1 MKISDVIAY
10 CDEVKPNA
18 FSDAVKISWL
28 SEVEGMIQIQIMLLD
43 PAEVITYTTA
53 DIEATLLVAPPH
65 DKLYKSYLCA
75 MIDFANG
82 EYDKYS
88 NAMAMFNA
96 QWGEYMRW
104 YAQRY
109 RPADGKVFSAG
120 YYISAYGIA
129 VKHGFTGTEEE
140 WLASLR
146 GETGPQGEPGH
157 DFIIRG
163 YYPTLETLITEVTS
177 PAPGD
182 AYGVGEAAPQDIY
195 VWDGIHSVWVN
206 NGSLQGPEGPQGQQG
221 IQGPEGKSAYQLA
234 LESGFV
240 GTKEEWLASLVGQAG
255 PEGPEGKRGPE
266 GPEGKSAYEVALANG
281 FIGTEE
287 EWLASLVGPQ
297 GPAGPEGPQGKQG
310 EPGIY
315 VGDGDP
321 GPDYVLQLKYA
332 EDGEPSTASLV
343 DITDA
348 DGNFRS
354 GNVEGAL
361 KELAEGK
368 ADKAACDANRKI
380 LSNITKLLKG
390 HECDFV
396 DGTSPAYSQIVPA
409 GAQKWAALGMIGGRS
424 VAFNQLVQNGDFS
437 NGTTGWFTDDT
448 GAASASD
455 NVLTLTC
462 NGSQAY
468 VQACQYLPLTLINHK
483 VYVTVEI
490 QQPSGNAI
498 TSAILLLQLY
508 NGASLVSNITVASK
522 TTFAD
527 DTWITLSG
535 IVTVPNQTIT
545 QCLIN
550 TRAFC
555 SSGAQVKVRRVM
567 VTDLTQMFGAGNEP
581 TGEEYRAMFPLYYY
595 PYDAGS
601 VLCGKC
607 DKVVSV
613 GKNLLDLTKLSVTF
627 RNHAIESDISANG
640 IVVANNQ
647 QSAIEGNLRVSF
659 IVVQL
664 KGLRPAVQYTLQA
677 AFSMLLGDKDIIG
690 TPNVAVH
697 VNSVSG
703 SFVGGSR
710 IAYISPNNPKCTF
723 TVPAEKPY
731 VYLLFYSQSNA
742 TTTLYDAKIE
752 FSQLQLEEGT
762 VATPYVPYFRAE
774 KPIPAAIQAL
784 EGYGWSAGAVYNYVD
799 FIERKFHKRV
809 GKVDLG
815 TLTWEHR
822 SDVESGVFRYE
833 ILTNIIPY
841 ARKQDTPV
849 FSAVYADAGT
859 VVEAAEMAY
868 KPDMSACFYY
878 NQNNQSKSLY
888 VKNKSITDAT
898 AFQSAMSGVYLYYE
912 LEEEEIIDLPDVL
925 PYDFFIETESGGTVT
940 FHQQNDTQIPL
951 PNKVTYMIRL
961 EDAI

>member
-1 MKISDVIAY
+1 MAWDKAY
-10 CDEVKPNA
+10 TRIVWQNSPITDTPLNA
-18 FSDAVKISWL
+18 TNLNKMDAALNEIDNRVL
-28 SEVEGMIQIQIMLLD
+28 LLEGSAFVHI
-43 PAEVITYTTA
+43 
-53 DIEATLLVAPPH
+53 
-65 DKLYKSYLCA
+65 
-75 MIDFANG
+75 
-82 EYDKYS
+82 KYS
-88 NAMAMFNA
+88 DYPNPSSIQMKDTPAA
-96 QWGEYMRW
+96 YMGICVTSEET
-104 YAQRY
+104 APTQ
-109 RPADGKVFSAG
+109 A
-120 YYISAYGIA
+120 SAYTWNR
-129 VKHGFTGTEEE
+129 V
-140 WLASLR
+140 R
-146 GETGPQGEPGH
+146 GEEVQLQVADEHIQWKYAADATWTNLIPLDSLKGDKGDKGDQG
-157 DFIIRG
+157 
-163 YYPTLETLITEVTS
+163 L
-177 PAPGD
+177 
-182 AYGVGEAAPQDIY
+182 
-195 VWDGIHSVWVN
+195 
-206 NGSLQGPEGPQGQQG
+206 
-221 IQGPEGKSAYQLA
+221 
-234 LESGFV
+234 
-240 GTKEEWLASLVGQAG
+240 
-255 PEGPEGKRGPE
+255 
-266 GPEGKSAYEVALANG
+266 
-281 FIGTEE
+281 
-287 EWLASLVGPQ
+287 
-297 GPAGPEGPQGKQG
+297 
-310 EPGIY
+310 PGIY

-368 ADKAACDANRKI
+368 ADKAACDADRKI
-380 LSNITKLLKG
+380 LSYITKLLKG

-424 VAFNQLVQNGDFS
+424 VVFNQLVQNGDFS
-437 NGTTGWFTDDT
+437 NGTTGWFTDGT

-468 VQACQYLPLTLINHK
+468 VQARQYLPLTLINHK

-490 QQPSGNAI
+490 QQPSGSAI

-508 NGASLVSNITVASK
+508 NGASLVSNITVAST

-535 IVTVPNQTIT
+535 IVTVPDQTIT

-581 TGEEYRAMFPLYYY
+581 TGEEYRAMFPLDYY

-613 GKNLLDLTKLSVTF
+613 GKNLFDGEVELGTIRSSTGEPDAAPFCVRTKNFVPVKPNTTYRISNDKGYSTENAYAYDYNKNYIGAFAGHASFTTGATTHYIKWRTRGIPYNENDLTVKF
-627 RNHAIESDISANG
+627 
-640 IVVANNQ
+640 
-647 QSAIEGNLRVSF
+647 
-659 IVVQL
+659 
-664 KGLRPAVQYTLQA
+664 
-677 AFSMLLGDKDIIG
+677 
-690 TPNVAVH
+690 
-697 VNSVSG
+697 
-703 SFVGGSR
+703 
-710 IAYISPNNPKCTF
+710 
-723 TVPAEKPY
+723 
-731 VYLLFYSQSNA
+731 
-742 TTTLYDAKIE
+742 
-752 FSQLQLEEGT
+752 QLEEGST
-762 VATPYVPYFRAE
+762 ATPYVPYFRAE

-822 SDVESGVFRYE
+822 SDVESGVFQYE
-833 ILTNIIPY
+833 ILTDIIPY

-878 NQNNQSKSLY
+878 NQNDQSKSLY

-925 PYDFFIETESGGTVT
+925 PDDFFIETESGGTVT
-940 FHQQNDTQIPL
+940 FHQQDDTQIPL